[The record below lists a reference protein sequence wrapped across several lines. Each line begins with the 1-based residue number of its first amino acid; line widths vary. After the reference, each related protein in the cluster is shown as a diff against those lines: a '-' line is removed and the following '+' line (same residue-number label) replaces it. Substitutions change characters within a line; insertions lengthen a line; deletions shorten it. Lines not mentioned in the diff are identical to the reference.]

1 MKNFRKSISC
11 ILVAMFIACTAV
23 AVLADDDPP
32 SRAARINRI
41 IGQVSIQPAGV
52 EDWALAANNRPL
64 TTGDNV
70 WGDQGASAELHI
82 GSAAMRIGSET
93 SLTLTNLSDNMV
105 QLGLNQGTLNL
116 RIKHI
121 FDGETYEVDTP
132 NLAFTVFEKGN
143 YRFDVD
149 PNGDTTVVTVWNG
162 NGEATGDGPAVGLG
176 SRQQARFTGGRSLQN
191 EITSAPGFDSFDE
204 MVEDDASWA
213 YRFQREYKQ
222 KTKDLDDIYFDIK
235 DSEERRKKKGLP
247 PRLVILPGW
256 DVSDEERYD
265 EEQAKKKKRAVRK
278 KAGAT
283 KQRKSSPGGNK
294 KRTQAVVAP
303 ASEGEASR

>member
-1 MKNFRKSISC
+1 MK
-11 ILVAMFIACTAV
+11 
-23 AVLADDDPP
+23 LALF
-32 SRAARINRI
+32 
-41 IGQVSIQPAGV
+41 Q
-52 EDWALAANNRPL
+52 
-64 TTGDNV
+64 
-70 WGDQGASAELHI
+70 EL
-82 GSAAMRIGSET
+82 
-93 SLTLTNLSDNMV
+93 LDL
-105 QLGLNQGTLNL
+105 
-116 RIKHI
+116 
-121 FDGETYEVDTP
+121 
-132 NLAFTVFEKGN
+132 NLAFEQVMRGLLRLERVRAFNTEQIRGARAEVETA
-143 YRFDVD
+143 RVD
-149 PNGDTTVVTVWNG
+149 TNR
-162 NGEATGDGPAVGLG
+162 E
-176 SRQQARFTGGRSLQN
+176 F
-191 EITSAPGFDSFDE
+191 FDSFDE
-204 MVEDDASWA
+204 MVEDDAAWA

-265 EEQAKKKKRAVRK
+265 EEQAKKKKQAVRK

>member
-1 MKNFRKSISC
+1 MK
-11 ILVAMFIACTAV
+11 
-23 AVLADDDPP
+23 LALF
-32 SRAARINRI
+32 
-41 IGQVSIQPAGV
+41 Q
-52 EDWALAANNRPL
+52 
-64 TTGDNV
+64 
-70 WGDQGASAELHI
+70 EL
-82 GSAAMRIGSET
+82 
-93 SLTLTNLSDNMV
+93 LDL
-105 QLGLNQGTLNL
+105 
-116 RIKHI
+116 
-121 FDGETYEVDTP
+121 
-132 NLAFTVFEKGN
+132 NLAFEQVMRGLLRLERVRAFNTEQIRGARAEVETA
-143 YRFDVD
+143 RVD
-149 PNGDTTVVTVWNG
+149 TNR
-162 NGEATGDGPAVGLG
+162 E
-176 SRQQARFTGGRSLQN
+176 F
-191 EITSAPGFDSFDE
+191 FDSFDE

-213 YRFQREYKQ
+213 YKFQREYKQ

-265 EEQAKKKKRAVRK
+265 EEQAKKKKQAVRK